1 MEKFA
6 KVFESHDKQFLIMK
20 NQTDEEKPK
29 LSIITHLE
37 GAEMDLGIV
46 FEDSEK
52 GWEALDASFES
63 FSQKEVD
70 AVGEKLKGITS
81 PLEAVKALS
90 A

>member
-6 KVFESHDKQFLIMK
+6 KVFESHDKQFLVMK
-20 NQTDEEKPK
+20 NQTDDEQPK
-29 LSIITHLE
+29 LSIITRLD
-37 GAEMDLGIV
+37 GSEMDLGIV

-52 GWEALDASFES
+52 GWEAFDASFES

-81 PLEAVKALS
+81 PIEAFKALS
-90 A
+90 P

>member
-29 LSIITHLE
+29 LSIITRLD
-37 GAEMDLGIV
+37 GSEMDLGIV
-46 FEDSEK
+46 FADSEK